1 MLEIILLLG
10 FFGVS
15 LPGATHQADVGG
27 VLLAR
32 QDQRSVSVCFFL
44 VYLQGWEIKL
54 AQGSWP
60 EVQSMDSSLQTPASD
75 SGPGAF

>member
-10 FFGVS
+10 FFLGLS
-15 LPGATHQADVGG
+15 FPGATHQADVGR

-32 QDQRSVSVCFFL
+32 EEQRSVSVLLFL

-54 AQGSWP
+54 AQGSRA
-60 EVQSMDSSLQTPASD
+60 EIQSMASSLQTRAV
-75 SGPGAF
+75 GGF

>member
-32 QDQRSVSVCFFL
+32 QDQRSVSVLLFPFSCFFL
-44 VYLQGWEIKL
+44 LFPGMGDKTCPGVVARSPVNGLQPTDP
-54 AQGSWP
+54 S
-60 EVQSMDSSLQTPASD
+60 
-75 SGPGAF
+75 F